1 METIEVDFFI
11 CSAIIQHVF
20 TEPGPMLNAGDIPLN
35 TKENMDSA
43 FHGAYRLVG
52 GDRYSTKSS
61 NIY

>member
-1 METIEVDFFI
+1 
-11 CSAIIQHVF
+11 
-20 TEPGPMLNAGDIPLN
+20 MLNAGDIPLN

-43 FHGAYRLVG
+43 FNGAYRLAG